1 MRRRI
6 GKPKLTQELSMKRAL
21 WSFVARPLLLASM
34 LTSTV
39 VLAATCPG
47 MPPSAIPAA
56 CHSKASAIS
65 QSAYTTV
72 YNGVMQSCG
81 QSGGSNCSYYAQMEA
96 SRVRDSV
103 YASQYNQCISSGGP
117 C

>member
-1 MRRRI
+1 M
-6 GKPKLTQELSMKRAL
+6 ERAF
-21 WSFVARPLLLASM
+21 WSFVARPLLLAST

-47 MPPSAIPAA
+47 MPPSAIPVA

-72 YNGVMQSCG
+72 YNAVMQSCT
-81 QSGGSNCSYYAQMEA
+81 QSGGSNCGYYAELEA
-96 SRVRDSV
+96 SRIRDSV